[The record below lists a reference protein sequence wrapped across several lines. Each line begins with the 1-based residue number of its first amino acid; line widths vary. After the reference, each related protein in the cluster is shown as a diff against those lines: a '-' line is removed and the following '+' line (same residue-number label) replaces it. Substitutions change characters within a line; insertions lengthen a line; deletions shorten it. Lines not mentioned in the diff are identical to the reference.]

1 MWLHGIIWRPQ
12 IQGDSDGTTGAH
24 PSGHRKGNQVFV
36 SKALQPQRPDRTQ
49 CWSEVTLQGLEL
61 ADAKGAPPRGP
72 GKTTVREGVKVTGMS
87 ASGDP
92 EGQSR
97 KQGHEAYG
105 SVGDTP
111 ECAVP

>member
-49 CWSEVTLQGLEL
+49 CWCEVTLQGLEL